1 MKDLLLGL
9 LIGGMIGLW
18 LGVNLGKDQPLMTNP
33 FTEKSPMVD
42 FGKKFDDLQKDVTEK
57 SKEIYHD
64 SKKAV
69 DDAFDQ
75 YDNDQKPSDTQ

>member
-18 LGVNLGKDQPLMTNP
+18 VGVNLGKDQAIMTNP
-33 FTEKSPMVD
+33 FAEKDSMME
-42 FGKKFDDLQKDVTEK
+42 FNQKIEQLQKDVTEK
-57 SKEIYHD
+57 SKEIYND

-69 DDAFDQ
+69 DDAF
-75 YDNDQKPSDTQ
+75 

>member
-18 LGVNLGKDQPLMTNP
+18 VGVNLGKDQSLMTNP
-33 FTEKSPMVD
+33 FADKNSTKE
-42 FGKKFDDLQKDVTEK
+42 FNKKFENLQHDVSTK
-57 SKEIYHD
+57 SKELYND

-69 DDAFDQ
+69 DDAF
-75 YDNDQKPSDTQ
+75 

>member
-9 LIGGMIGLW
+9 LIGGIIGLW

-33 FTEKSPMVD
+33 FADKSSMKEFSEK
-42 FGKKFDDLQKDVTEK
+42 FNELQKDVSKK
-57 SKEIYHD
+57 SQEMYND

-69 DDAFDQ
+69 EDAF
-75 YDNDQKPSDTQ
+75 